1 MARKKID
8 KIDIELAVINFLR
21 DSMLKSGTQKI
32 ALEFIIS
39 QFIYLLSV
47 SPRTLQR
54 EAIEGMDTQ
63 LEEISK

>member
-1 MARKKID
+1 MARKKIE
-8 KIDIELAVINFLR
+8 KIDIELAVVSFLR
-21 DSMLKSGTQKI
+21 DSMLKSGNQKI
-32 ALEFIIS
+32 ALEFIVS

-63 LEEISK
+63 LEEIQK

>member
-1 MARKKID
+1 MARKKIE
-8 KIDIELAVINFLR
+8 KVDIELAVISFLR
-21 DSMLKSGTQKI
+21 DSMLQSGNQKI
-32 ALEFIIS
+32 ALEFIVS

-63 LEEISK
+63 LEEIKK

>member
-1 MARKKID
+1 MARKKIE
-8 KIDIELAVINFLR
+8 KVDIELAVISFLR
-21 DSMLKSGTQKI
+21 DSVLQSGNQKI
-32 ALEFIIS
+32 ALEFIVS

-63 LEEISK
+63 LEEIKK